1 MGSPP
6 SPPAPTAPPTPALYL
21 SPGATL
27 ITTSVGENGWAN
39 LGCQNAQWE
48 ISRVIFASYGLP
60 DNTGLSARYGWCY
73 AGGSQGVVER
83 TCLGKDT
90 CSVAASNGWFGDP
103 CVGTYKRLTITAEC
117 TQKAK
122 YPTWSSAGDTGT
134 ATVSCADGYIIDTDN
149 GSTYGS
155 GTCAFKGV
163 PDAIN
168 ALCQGSQKCSVPAR
182 PTIFGEDPCP
192 GDVQARHAKG

>member
-90 CSVAASNGWFGDP
+90 CSVAASNGYNP
-103 CVGTYKRLTITAEC
+103 CPGTARTLNVQVTCKLG
-117 TQKAK
+117 TQKADLTTELI
-122 YPTWSSAGDTGT
+122 PA
-134 ATVSCADGYIIDTDN
+134 
-149 GSTYGS
+149 
-155 GTCAFKGV
+155 
-163 PDAIN
+163 
-168 ALCQGSQKCSVPAR
+168 KC
-182 PTIFGEDPCP
+182 TT
-192 GDVQARHAKG
+192 